1 MSFTRRNFIMQS
13 GLGAASILTQMR
25 RAAAE
30 KRGDQDALQK
40 QSTTDLQRPQYH
52 FLPPAN
58 WMNDPNGPLFWKGS
72 YHLFCQH
79 NPNGAYW
86 GDMHWGHARSKDLVH
101 WEHLRM
107 ALAPTPRGPD
117 KDGCFSGSA
126 FVNDGV
132 HRRFSRGAMS
142 RHQR

>member
-40 QSTTDLQRPQYH
+40 QSTADPQRPQYH

-72 YHLFCQH
+72 YHLFYQH

-86 GDMHWGHARSKDLVH
+86 GDM
-101 WEHLRM
+101 
-107 ALAPTPRGPD
+107 
-117 KDGCFSGSA
+117 
-126 FVNDGV
+126 
-132 HRRFSRGAMS
+132 
-142 RHQR
+142 